1 MDKIIIL
8 IFLYLLI
15 IQPIAFI
22 ALIIYLIAKQ
32 QPWKPKGQAGEDRT
46 TDTLAFYDSRAIIV
60 RNLYITINNK
70 SNEIDIV
77 YIHPT
82 GIFVIENKNYSG
94 WIFGSQDQRYWTQT
108 FKNGRKY
115 KFYNPIMQNET
126 HTKIIINELKSHN
139 INTDSFPV
147 YSVVVFN
154 KDNLRNINLYNT
166 KTIVTTQSDLIQTIS
181 NFTFN
186 MPERVDVLKISN
198 ILWQYTN
205 ADETTKINHIRQI
218 QERYH

>member
-1 MDKIIIL
+1 M
-8 IFLYLLI
+8 YLLI

-22 ALIIYLIAKQ
+22 ALIIYLLTKQ
-32 QPWKPKGQAGEDRT
+32 QPRKSKGQAGEET
-46 TDTLAFYDSRAIIV
+46 TTAMLTYYDSRAIIV
-60 RNLYITINNK
+60 RNLYITTNNK

-77 YIHPT
+77 YIHPK

-108 FKNGRKY
+108 FKNGKKY

-126 HTKIIINELKSHN
+126 HTRIIINKLKSHN
-139 INTDSFPV
+139 INTESFPV

-166 KTIVTTQSDLIQTIS
+166 KTIIATQTNLIKLINNLTL
-181 NFTFN
+181 N
-186 MPERVDVLKISN
+186 MPECVDVFKIAN

-205 ADETTKINHIRQI
+205 VDETTRINHIKQI